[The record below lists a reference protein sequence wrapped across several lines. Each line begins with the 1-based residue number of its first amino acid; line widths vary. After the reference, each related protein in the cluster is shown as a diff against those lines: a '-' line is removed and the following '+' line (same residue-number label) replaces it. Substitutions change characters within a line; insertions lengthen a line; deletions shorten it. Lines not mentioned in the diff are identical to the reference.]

1 MSTQSHLGSPA
12 RLSGWDKVQISTM
25 PSRLFLIVSG
35 RRMLDRE
42 VASDAR
48 CRGLANCA
56 CRPAL
61 QRQRRGP
68 VDHPKTK
75 SKSKAQI

>member
-1 MSTQSHLGSPA
+1 
-12 RLSGWDKVQISTM
+12 
-25 PSRLFLIVSG
+25 
-35 RRMLDRE
+35 MLDRE
-42 VASDAR
+42 AASDAR